1 MAQTFVSPGVKIT
14 EIDQSFLGQAIE
26 QIGAAVIG
34 LTEKGPAFV
43 PTRVTN
49 FNEYVNI
56 FGNLD
61 SDYILGYA
69 ARAYLR
75 NSSPLNVVRVL
86 GPTGRT
92 ANAAAVNA
100 GWTAESVWA
109 ITGATGSVTAVTQGR
124 TYALIELTASAVMKI
139 ADATNDEFVI
149 RLSTS
154 VGTLPANNLN
164 GVANNAGFV
173 DVTASFNSGSAN
185 YIGKVLNKDSTL
197 FSSQG
202 YYLREVYDYA
212 YRFAVNGAQTYG
224 SASFSTMAALTN
236 GFNSASTPWI
246 KSQEMGGST
255 EYNLFKVHTL
265 GHGKVE
271 NGRFKVSISNV
282 KVSPTTTSDF
292 GTFTLAV
299 RDFENEDKSVRV
311 VDSFENLN
319 FDPSSINYVL
329 KRIGDQYWEYDA
341 TNDKMVQRGNYP
353 TQSKYIRIEMNT
365 GSYPNSVLPWGFR
378 GFAKP
383 DLSLVSGSIG
393 GGIDGEL
400 GLENGVSSS
409 IHPLP
414 YVADLKDK
422 NSNGGGAQLSPHDY
436 TYWGVEFNLSGS
448 VKSRLS
454 LFPSLTGSDPDFS
467 LKFVSGSVGDAAIGD
482 GNSGLRYDTTLSV
495 AASKKIPGTTLAHNV
510 LSPTYAKFTLPLA
523 FGNDGWNPTLALSPI
538 DNDAQLTAITQLGVQ
553 ALREGIDVIKD
564 PDFIDINVLAIPGI
578 HSDKIVEYGI
588 EKIESRADAFYIID
602 VSGSTATNISTN
614 VKNRGFDTS
623 YAGVFYPDINIVD
636 DVNGKIVQVPSSV
649 AALGAFSFNDRVAFP
664 WYAPAG
670 MNRGGLNADTIGFAV
685 TKPVD
690 QLKESERDTLYDAR
704 VNPIAKFPGVPGATI
719 WGQKTLQVKASA
731 LDRINV
737 RRLLIKAK
745 KLISSAAKL
754 LVFEPNNP
762 QTWTRF
768 KQVVNPIL
776 QDIRMKNGLED
787 FRVILDDTTTTPDLI
802 DRNVMK
808 AVVLLIPTRAAE
820 WISIDFVI
828 SRSGVSFND

>member
-43 PTRVTN
+43 PTKITN

-56 FGNLD
+56 FGNLN
-61 SDYILGYA
+61 SDYVLGYA

-86 GPTGRT
+86 GPSGRT
-92 ANAAAVNA
+92 SNGSAVNP
-100 GWTAESVWA
+100 GWTAQSVWA
-109 ITGATGSVTAVTQGR
+109 VVATTGTSDANTISGSLH
-124 TYALIELTASAVMKI
+124 ALIELTSSAVLVVT
-139 ADATNDEFVI
+139 DLTNDEFFL
-149 RLSTS
+149 RLSSSTYT
-154 VGTLPANNLN
+154 VPAN
-164 GVANNAGFV
+164 VNNDGFV
-173 DVTASFNSGSAN
+173 AVTASFLTSSAN
-185 YIGKVLNKDSTL
+185 YIKKILNTDPTL
-197 FSSQG
+197 FAEQG

-212 YRFAVNGAQTYG
+212 YHILGGTGGGNAKYS
-224 SASFSTMAALTN
+224 SASYSTMATLTN
-236 GFNSASTPWI
+236 GFNSASSPWI
-246 KSQEMGGST
+246 KSQELGGSS
-255 EYNLFKVHTL
+255 EYNLFRIHTL
-265 GHGKVE
+265 GHGRSE
-271 NGRFKVSISNV
+271 NGRFKVSVSNV

-292 GTFTLAV
+292 GTFTLTV
-299 RDFENEDKSVRV
+299 RDFKDSDLSPVIIE
-311 VDSFENLN
+311 SFENLSFDASSPN
-319 FDPSSINYVL
+319 FIL

-341 TNDKMVQRGNYP
+341 TNDKMVQRGNY
-353 TQSKYIRIEMNT
+353 TVQSKYVRVEVTT

-378 GFAKP
+378 GLAKP
-383 DLSLVSGSIG
+383 ALTFLT
-393 GGIDGEL
+393 
-400 GLENGVSSS
+400 SSMQ
-409 IHPLP
+409 PLP
-414 YVADLKDK
+414 YVADLSKDK
-422 NSNGGGAQLSPHDY
+422 YGGPAEPTDNV
-436 TYWGVEFNLSGS
+436 YWGVEFKLSGS
-448 VKSRLS
+448 IISRLS
-454 LFPSLTGSDPDFS
+454 LLPTMTGSDTDFS
-467 LKFVSGSVGDAAIGD
+467 LKLVSGSVADASVGD
-482 GNSGLRYDTTLSV
+482 GNQGLRYVTGSLVT
-495 AASKKIPGTTLAHNV
+495 KKSPGTTLAHGV
-510 LSPTYAKFTLPLA
+510 LDPTHAKFTVPLA
-523 FGNDGWNPTLALSPI
+523 FGNDGWDPTLAVSPI
-538 DNDAQLTAITQLGVQ
+538 DNDAQLSALTQIGVQ
-553 ALREGIDVIKD
+553 AVRQGIDVIKD

-578 HSDKIVEYGI
+578 HSNKIVEYGI
-588 EKIESRADAFYIID
+588 EKIENRADAFYIID

>member
-43 PTRVTN
+43 PTKISN

-56 FGNLD
+56 FGNLN

-86 GPTGRT
+86 GPTGRSH
-92 ANAAAVNA
+92 NGSAVNP
-100 GWTAESVWA
+100 GWTAQSVWA
-109 ITGATGSVTAVTQGR
+109 VTSTTATAADGTVNGNAISGTLH
-124 TYALIELTASAVMKI
+124 ALIELTGSAVMVVT
-139 ADATNDEFVI
+139 DLTNDEFFL
-149 RLSTS
+149 RLSSSTYT
-154 VGTLPANNLN
+154 VPANLAS
-164 GVANNAGFV
+164 GDGFV
-173 DVTASFNSGSAN
+173 AVTASFLTSSAN
-185 YIGKVLNKDSTL
+185 YIKKVLNTDPSL

-212 YRFAVNGAQTYG
+212 FKLLSGTTSSTTGHAKYS
-224 SASFSTMAALTN
+224 SASYSTMAATTN

-246 KSQEMGGST
+246 ISQELGGAT

-292 GTFTLAV
+292 GTFTLAI
-299 RDFENEDKSVRV
+299 RDFKDSDLSPV
-311 VDSFENLN
+311 VVESFENLTFDASSPN
-319 FDPSSINYVL
+319 FVL
-329 KRIGDQYWEYDA
+329 KRLGDQYWEYDA

-353 TQSKYIRIEMNT
+353 VQSKFVRVEVTT
-365 GSYPNSVLPWGFR
+365 GSYPDSVLPWGFR
-378 GFAKP
+378 GLAKP
-383 DLSLVSGSIG
+383 ALTFVT
-393 GGIDGEL
+393 
-400 GLENGVSSS
+400 SSMQ
-409 IHPLP
+409 PLP
-414 YVADLKDK
+414 YVADLSKDK
-422 NSNGGGAQLSPHDY
+422 YGGPAEPTSNV
-436 TYWGVEFNLSGS
+436 YWGVEFKLSGS
-448 VKSRLS
+448 VAARLS
-454 LFPSLTGSDPDFS
+454 LLPTMTGSDTDFS
-467 LKFVSGSVGDAAIGD
+467 LKNVSGSNADASVGD
-482 GNSGLRYDTTLSV
+482 GNQGLRYVTGSLTT
-495 AASKKIPGTTLAHNV
+495 KKAPGTTLAHGILN
-510 LSPTYAKFTLPLA
+510 PTLAKFTVPLA
-523 FGNDGWNPTLALSPI
+523 FGNDGWDPTLSVSPI
-538 DNDAQLTAITQLGVQ
+538 DNDAQLSALTQIGVQ
-553 ALREGIDVIKD
+553 AVRQGIDVIKD
-564 PDFIDINVLAIPGI
+564 PDFIDINLLAIPGV
-578 HSDKIVEYGI
+578 HSNKIVEYGI
-588 EKIESRADAFYIID
+588 EKVENRADAFYIID
-602 VSGSTATNISTN
+602 VSGSTSTNISTN

-649 AALGAFSFNDRVAFP
+649 AALGAFSFNDRVAYP

-670 MNRGGLNADTIGFAV
+670 MNRGGLNADTIGFTV

-745 KLISSAAKL
+745 KLISSAARL

-762 QTWTRF
+762 QTWTTF

-776 QDIRMKNGLED
+776 QDIRMKNGLEQ
-787 FRVILDDTTTTPDLI
+787 FKVILDETTTTPDLI

-808 AVVLLIPTRAAE
+808 AVVLLVPTRAAE

-828 SRSGVSFND
+828 SRSGVSFDD